1 MPPDPAPNPVAAG
14 RFIALVIDDAPETLG
29 LVSRALED
37 NGMTVLVARSGEEGI
52 ALAHRVQPDVILMD
66 AVMPGLDGFETTRR
80 LKSAP
85 SATAAPVIFMTG
97 MTDSEHILKGLQ
109 AGGVDYI
116 TKPVVV
122 EELLARITTHVLNAR
137 AIQSAR
143 AALQYAGQMVVSF
156 AVDGRISWGT
166 PQAVERL
173 SDTPL
178 AENGVASL
186 PVQAWLARLGSLPM
200 SAAQPYVEGR
210 LSLVYLGQV
219 QGEIVVRVK
228 EEAAAISEDARLAQT
243 FGLTA
248 REAQVL
254 LWLSHGKTNRDIAE
268 ILSLSARTVNKHLE
282 QIFHKMGVDNRTSAA
297 VMADR
302 ALNAAN
308 T

>member
-1 MPPDPAPNPVAAG
+1 MPPDALLDTVAAG

-29 LVSRALED
+29 LVSRALEE

-52 ALAHRVQPDVILMD
+52 KLAQRVQPDVILMD
-66 AVMPGLDGFETTRR
+66 ALMPELDGFETTRR

-85 SATAAPVIFMTG
+85 GATPAPVIFMTG
-97 MTDSEHILKGLQ
+97 MTESEHILKGLR

-143 AALQYAGQMVVSF
+143 AALHYAGQMVVSF

-173 SDTPL
+173 SETPL
-178 AENGVASL
+178 TEDGVASL
-186 PVQAWLARLGSLPM
+186 PVQAWLAKLGAQPM
-200 SAAQPYVEGR
+200 SDAQPYVKGR

-219 QGEIVVRVK
+219 QGETVVRLK
-228 EEAAAISEDARLAQT
+228 EVETAISEDAQLAQT
-243 FGLTA
+243 FALTT

-282 QIFHKMGVDNRTSAA
+282 QVFHKMGVDNRTSAA
-297 VMADR
+297 VLADR
-302 ALNAAN
+302 ALHGV
-308 T
+308 

>member
-1 MPPDPAPNPVAAG
+1 MPPDALLDTVAAG

-29 LVSRALED
+29 LVSRALEE

-52 ALAHRVQPDVILMD
+52 KLAQRVQPDVILMD
-66 AVMPGLDGFETTRR
+66 ALMPELDGFETTRR
-80 LKSAP
+80 LKSVP
-85 SATAAPVIFMTG
+85 GATPAPVIFMTG
-97 MTDSEHILKGLQ
+97 MTESEHILKGLR

-143 AALQYAGQMVVSF
+143 AALHYAGQTVVSF

-173 SDTPL
+173 SETQLTED
-178 AENGVASL
+178 GVASL
-186 PVQAWLARLGSLPM
+186 PVQAWLAKLGAQPM
-200 SAAQPYVEGR
+200 SDAQPYVEGR

-219 QGEIVVRVK
+219 QGETVVRLK
-228 EEAAAISEDARLAQT
+228 EVETAISDDEQLART
-243 FGLTA
+243 FALTT

-282 QIFHKMGVDNRTSAA
+282 QVFHKMGVDNRTSAA
-297 VMADR
+297 VLADR
-302 ALNAAN
+302 ALHGV
-308 T
+308 